1 MKKNTNH
8 AKKLLLSLFTM
19 FLPLLASAHDFIADY
34 VFYCNVTSE
43 ENLTVEITF
52 DGDSYDSHLYRYSGA
67 ITIPSTVTYEGVE
80 YSVTS
85 IGDHAFRGCE
95 NLTSIT
101 IPESVTS
108 IGEEAFTRCKK
119 LYKIVNNSTLSLSE
133 GSSDYGKVAY
143 YAKVVYQGS
152 ELSTVDGFQFH
163 TSNGIHS
170 LVNYIGND
178 TEIVLPDNYNG
189 ESYRIG
195 DYAFYGCHYLDS
207 IIIPEGVTSI
217 GNSAFRETFITS
229 ITIPEGVTSI
239 GNSAFRE
246 SWITSITLSKGVT
259 SIGEYAFYRC
269 DDLNSII
276 IPEGVTSIET
286 RAFSGCYLNSITIPE
301 SMTSIAETAFE
312 GGSNY
317 KIINYSPLN
326 ISKGG
331 SAYGYIAHK
340 AEVVYQGSEL
350 STVDGFQFYY
360 NSLVNYIGNDTEIVL
375 PDNYN
380 GESYDLADWAF
391 CGCINL
397 KSITIPDVVTSIEES
412 TFMKCEGLEEL
423 TLGAGV
429 KKIAENAFNGCE
441 KLKKIFCYATRPATA
456 ERAIFSDRTYEN
468 ATLYVP
474 QGCYDRYLVM
484 TGWSDFYNIVE
495 IDPTGVENANVNDIK
510 VQGHRGTL
518 RITGATKG
526 EAISVYTTCGTLAAN
541 KTAKDGETIITLPEE
556 QVYIVVVGDKVVK
569 ISM

>member
-8 AKKLLLSLFTM
+8 AKKFLFSLLTM
-19 FLPLLASAHDFIADY
+19 FLPLLASAQ
-34 VFYCNVTSE
+34 S
-43 ENLTVEITF
+43 VEINGIWYNLVPDDKQAEVTF
-52 DGDSYDSHLYRYSGA
+52 KGDSYDSYSNEYSGA
-67 ITIPSTVTYEGVE
+67 ITIPSTVTYKGVE

-85 IGDHAFRGCE
+85 IGDYAFSGCY
-95 NLTSIT
+95 LSSFT
-101 IPESVTS
+101 IPEGVTS
-108 IGEEAFTRCKK
+108 
-119 LYKIVNNSTLSLSE
+119 
-133 GSSDYGKVAY
+133 
-143 YAKVVYQGS
+143 
-152 ELSTVDGFQFH
+152 
-163 TSNGIHS
+163 
-170 LVNYIGND
+170 
-178 TEIVLPDNYNG
+178 
-189 ESYRIG
+189 IG
-195 DYAFYGCHYLDS
+195 DYAFYRCQGGTS
-207 IIIPEGVTSI
+207 ITIPEGVTSI
-217 GNSAFRETFITS
+217 GNSAFRESYITS

-246 SWITSITLSKGVT
+246 SGITSITLSKGVT

-269 DDLNSII
+269 KNLTAIN

-286 RAFSGCYLNSITIPE
+286 RAFSRCYLKSITIPE
-301 SMTSIAETAFE
+301 SVTSIAETAFE

-331 SAYGYIAHK
+331 SAYGYIAHN

-360 NSLVNYIGNDTEIVL
+360 NSLVNYIGNDTVIVL

-391 CGCINL
+391 SGCINL
-397 KSITIPDVVTSIEES
+397 KSITIPDVVTSIGEYA
-412 TFMKCEGLEEL
+412 FMKCEGLEEL
-423 TLGAGV
+423 TLGAGL
-429 KKIAENAFNGCE
+429 KKIATNAFKDCE
-441 KLKKIFCYATRPATA
+441 ELKKIFCYATRPATA
-456 ERAIFSDRTYEN
+456 EGAIFSDRTYER

-495 IDPTGVENANVNDIK
+495 IDTTGVENANVNDIK

-526 EAISVYTTCGTLAAN
+526 ETISVYTTCGTLAAN
-541 KTAKDGETIITLPEE
+541 KTAKDGETIITLPED
-556 QVYIVVVGDKVVK
+556 QVYIVVVGDKMVK